1 MEKHRKI
8 CQGEQGLPE
17 EEEEAEGADPP
28 VRTSGR
34 FSVGRHGGQREKD
47 YMLPP
52 MATSAQ
58 T

>member
-1 MEKHRKI
+1 M
-8 CQGEQGLPE
+8 PE

-28 VRTSGR
+28 GRTSGR